1 VRPLWD
7 DASASV
13 SRVTRD
19 YRIELS
25 HSHDQPPLLSIFGGK
40 LTTYRKLAEH
50 ALAELASYF
59 PSAGPAWTERAPLP
73 GGDLPAG
80 DLAAF
85 IAELTHR
92 YPALPARLLRDLA
105 HRHGSLALRVLRDAK
120 VPADLG
126 EDFGNGL
133 TAAEIDYF
141 VREEW
146 ARTAADVL
154 WRRTKC
160 GLAMRDADRARVDA
174 CVAAAQQ
181 ALGLAAAE

>member
-1 VRPLWD
+1 VL
-7 DASASV
+7 SV
-13 SRVTRD
+13 
-19 YRIELS
+19 
-25 HSHDQPPLLSIFGGK
+25 FGGK

-50 ALAELASYF
+50 ALAELAAYF

-146 ARTAADVL
+146 ARTADDVL

-160 GLAMRDADRARVDA
+160 GLAMRDADRARVSA

-181 ALGLAAAE
+181 ALGLAAAD